1 MAQTPANHRLHHD
14 NAVLQPRVQGRGPHP
29 KTGMKKGGLKVHVNI
44 HANDGVPSDIRFTSV
59 ATNDSFMF
67 VPSNYAVGEIIA
79 MDSAYVDYSKFEELT

>member
-1 MAQTPANHRLHHD
+1 M
-14 NAVLQPRVQGRGPHP
+14 
-29 KTGMKKGGLKVHVNI
+29 NI